1 MVNKT
6 PIRLSMMKFSLI
18 TSFKFSD
25 GANQEL
31 VKTVLE
37 KNRLRD
43 KYFEGYHTITFNVF
57 KELLALFARTKKPL
71 KHINDDRLHLAL
83 VLFVVGVMKAQDYN
97 RGIDINLLAVAN
109 NIELFYNCGRG
120 VQAYLWMLD
129 FFKKMNLKGKIEELK
144 NKGGKKR

>member
-83 VLFVVGVMKAQDYN
+83 VLLVVGVMKAQYYN
-97 RGIDINLLAVAN
+97 
-109 NIELFYNCGRG
+109 
-120 VQAYLWMLD
+120 
-129 FFKKMNLKGKIEELK
+129 
-144 NKGGKKR
+144 